1 MTTATTKTPTKKR
14 AAVVLNR
21 NDRKFKDPSVF
32 TAAETK
38 IWILHEEGYS
48 NKEIAASL
56 GMTVSN
62 VGMKLTVCREKIA
75 AQQE

>member
-1 MTTATTKTPTKKR
+1 MTSAETKTPTKKR
-14 AAVVLNR
+14 AAVILNR

-32 TAAETK
+32 TEAETK

-48 NKEIAASL
+48 NREISAML

-75 AQQE
+75 AREE